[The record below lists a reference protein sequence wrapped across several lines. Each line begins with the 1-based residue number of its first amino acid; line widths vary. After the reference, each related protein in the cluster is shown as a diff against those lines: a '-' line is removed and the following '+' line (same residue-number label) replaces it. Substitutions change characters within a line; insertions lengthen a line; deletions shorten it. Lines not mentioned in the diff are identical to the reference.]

1 MAGVCSTFWSSCTP
15 PRRTQNDSCFP
26 VVSWRINIDLKS
38 FLSISLEGACL
49 HVSTFSG
56 LLWLCVASK
65 AEAGCLSPR
74 SLRALILTSPWAT
87 KQKWCNAIKTASPA
101 FKESQMLC
109 LSTYLCRGNGEP
121 CICVCMYTC
130 QCMHANV
137 CMCVCVYTAL
147 HKHCTKLSSLLLR
160 TTTFLSVYQVIWLCH
175 ITLHGRCHFTDEQT
189 EALSWDVDLSF
200 LPISSSPVCSG
211 GFPWKALPLPSVCP
225 ALRTCWNFHLALR
238 DLTFSVVLRPG
249 GASSYWLLT
258 AKHQHLFLLQV
269 QWRND
274 GTLELAMA
282 GLFAT
287 KKLPNNTNQGF
298 L

>member
-1 MAGVCSTFWSSCTP
+1 LLLHEKHPGQSYSLCLPRTQPEGMDTFKMLPPHWVVSSKTLFCSMAGVCSTFWSSCTP

-109 LSTYLCRGNGEP
+109 LSTYLCQGNGEP

-137 CMCVCVYTAL
+137 CMCVCVCTQPYTNTAQNYPVYYWGPQ
-147 HKHCTKLSSLLLR
+147 HFWVSTK
-160 TTTFLSVYQVIWLCH
+160 
-175 ITLHGRCHFTDEQT
+175 
-189 EALSWDVDLSF
+189 
-200 LPISSSPVCSG
+200 
-211 GFPWKALPLPSVCP
+211 
-225 ALRTCWNFHLALR
+225 
-238 DLTFSVVLRPG
+238 
-249 GASSYWLLT
+249 
-258 AKHQHLFLLQV
+258 
-269 QWRND
+269 
-274 GTLELAMA
+274 
-282 GLFAT
+282 
-287 KKLPNNTNQGF
+287 
-298 L
+298 